1 MDEVDVRIRVRSVS
15 RAGRYKVVSGSCGAV
30 SHMARHARDD
40 AHFQSFHQHF
50 QFPPKLKVLFR
61 LDDINTA
68 VKLGTSGTYQVLPFF
83 LIRLLLGNSTVLL
96 IIIFLFGVS

>member
-30 SHMARHARDD
+30 SRMAQNAREG

-50 QFPPKLKVLFR
+50 QFAPKLEILFR
-61 LDDINTA
+61 LDDINTRSCY
-68 VKLGTSGTYQVLPFF
+68 TSWTYQVLPFF
-83 LIRLLLGNSTVLL
+83 LIRLLLGNSTVL
-96 IIIFLFGVS
+96 IIIFFLFGVS